1 MTAPSETPWLLHGGT
16 AVSLDRTAGRLV
28 GRERQLGEVHGRL
41 SDPDGPRLVRVR
53 GERGAGRTEFLRATG
68 ELLRAQGT
76 AVLAVGCVP
85 GDDVR
90 PFLLALRLIM
100 ALEEHRPAAAHQ
112 RSTRPATEALRAA
125 EQRDGTAMAGL
136 LRAALAHPVLAPVP
150 APVVVVMDDIQ
161 HADAGSLA
169 VLRETDFARVPP
181 TVRLLVSEV
190 GSGGPSAGGT
200 DEGRRATAWATVG
213 GTHTVVLSRLGPE
226 ETTTVVARRLRAT
239 PDTTLARRVR
249 ELTVGVPGAVDA
261 LLTGWTRQG
270 AIRVADGH
278 AFVGARRPTP
288 VLSDSDRFMT
298 ALDALG
304 EPCRTVAGA
313 LSILWPLGGRA
324 ARLIAESTGLSTD
337 VVSDA
342 LRALIDA
349 EIAEDLPAPDDA
361 DSPLRADTD
370 ARAPDGPTASRADEA
385 AALGPDATVPGP
397 DATVPGPGATVLGP
411 DATVLGPDATVPGPS
426 STVPGPHAATPT
438 SGDAA
443 APTPGDADD
452 LGSESAALGP
462 YAAAPTPRDVSLPAP
477 DDITPRGRRFRLPL
491 VAHAVRERLG
501 PLERSRLSATAVE
514 ALWAEQDAVSPEGVT
529 PHPRR
534 PAAVALPDEADAV
547 AYLADR
553 VAEAGSLVD
562 LDRAVAELTAAA
574 QRLHPD
580 AEGRGVLRWCRAA
593 GHLVERPA
601 DRVAA
606 LHRYAKAAYNA
617 GDHHTARTIA
627 ESILRNLADV
637 LDPRALQD
645 TASLFTAATAN
656 DLDWRALSRLA
667 TARWWDELRLP
678 GPAAVTGRALALSQ
692 LERWQEVLDLLSRT
706 EPVWTTDAHARV
718 KPAYF
723 RAVTELAL
731 GRPER
736 FRGSLAF
743 PEASYLDTGHVH
755 ALATAMFD
763 ELLSGRDLRA
773 AETLLDAQGLT
784 ADLLAP
790 RSLFLWRHLQG
801 RWDEAL
807 ESARWMLAHKQTS
820 TPAADSHLI
829 PARTAAVLLSRGRP
843 TSARRLLDSVRGNAA
858 RGHGEG
864 PLEYSLD
871 AVESELLRALGDPA
885 GAEKV
890 LRRGLDAAAVR
901 GQIAGTGELWAA
913 LAETHAEE
921 GRTGEAAI
929 CLRHL
934 RRISDRTGDAR
945 TRLRYLLASAAVLRQ
960 DGQDGQDGQ
969 EGQVGQ
975 VGQDGQARQVGP
987 DDFGTVHD
995 NLREAVELARSRSQP
1010 FETAVT
1016 LVAAADAGAGPPALL
1031 HEAYELFGETGAA
1044 LPRFHTRTAMRE
1056 AGTTVPGRRQA
1067 TAENEQLL
1075 ATLIAEGLTN
1085 RQIATVL
1092 RLSEDAVANR
1102 LTRLFARTGLRSRTE
1117 VVTAVL
1123 TDYRVHKG
1131 AAEQG

>member
-1 MTAPSETPWLLHGGT
+1 MTAPSENPWLLHGGT
-16 AVSLDRTAGRLV
+16 AVSLDRTAGRPV
-28 GRERQLGEVHGRL
+28 GHERQSAEAHDRL
-41 SDPDGPRLVRVR
+41 SDPGGPRLVLVR
-53 GERGAGRTEFLRATG
+53 GERGTGRTEFVHAVG
-68 ELLRAQGT
+68 ELLRAEG
-76 AVLAVGCVP
+76 AVVLDVGCVP

-100 ALEEHRPAAAHQ
+100 ALEEHRP
-112 RSTRPATEALRAA
+112 STRPATEALRAA
-125 EQRDGTAMAGL
+125 ERRDGTAMAGL
-136 LRAALAHPVLAPVP
+136 LRAALTRPVP
-150 APVVVVMDDIQ
+150 VSAPVVVVMDDIQ
-161 HADAGSLA
+161 HADAGSLT
-169 VLRETDFARVPP
+169 VLRETDFARVPH
-181 TVRLLVSEV
+181 TVRLLASEV
-190 GSGGPSAGGT
+190 GRG
-200 DEGRRATAWATVG
+200 EGRRATGLGTVPG
-213 GTHTVVLSRLGPE
+213 AHPIVLPRLGPE

-249 ELTVGVPGAVDA
+249 ELTLGVPGAVDA

-278 AFVGARRPTP
+278 AFVGARSPTP
-288 VLSDSDRFMT
+288 VLSDNDRFMT

-313 LSILWPLGGRA
+313 LSILWPLGDRA
-324 ARLIAESTGLSTD
+324 AHLIATSTGLPPTT
-337 VVSDA
+337 VNTA
-342 LRALIDA
+342 LHTLTTADLT
-349 EIAEDLPAPDDA
+349 EPLPAPDSAATDIPDRADA
-361 DSPLRADTD
+361 DAGTRGSADP
-370 ARAPDGPTASRADEA
+370 AALGADEA
-385 AALGPDATVPGP
+385 AAVGLGATAGGYAAAADGPDAADGVGS
-397 DATVPGPGATVLGP
+397 DAPVVPGPGAAATGAADDGVLGSGTGGLTGGAAR
-411 DATVLGPDATVPGPS
+411 DVGPQVVEVPGPDD
-426 STVPGPHAATPT
+426 TPPH
-438 SGDAA
+438 GW
-443 APTPGDADD
+443 
-452 LGSESAALGP
+452 
-462 YAAAPTPRDVSLPAP
+462 
-477 DDITPRGRRFRLPL
+477 RFRLPL
-491 VAHAVRERLG
+491 VAFAVRERLG
-501 PLERSRLSATAVE
+501 PLERSRLSAAAVE
-514 ALWAEQDAVSPEGVT
+514 ALWAEQDAASAEGA
-529 PHPRR
+529 PPRR
-534 PAAVALPDEADAV
+534 RRPVLAALPDEADAV

-562 LDRAVAELTAAA
+562 PDRAVTELTAAA

-580 AEGRGVLRWCRAA
+580 SEGRGVLRWCRAA
-593 GHLVERPA
+593 CHLVERPA

-606 LHRYAKAAYNA
+606 LQRYAKAAYNA

-637 LDPRALQD
+637 LDPRELQD

-656 DLDWRALSRLA
+656 DLDWRALSRLT

-706 EPVWTTDAHARV
+706 EPVWTADAHARV

-723 RAVTELAL
+723 RAVAELAL

-736 FRGSLAF
+736 FRESLAF
-743 PEASYLDTGHVH
+743 PEASYLDRGHVH
-755 ALATAMFD
+755 ALSTTMFD

-773 AETLLDAQGLT
+773 AEALLDARGLT

-807 ESARWMLAHKQTS
+807 ESARWMLANNQTS

-829 PARTAAVLLSRGRP
+829 PARTAAVLLARGRP
-843 TSARRLLDSVRGNAA
+843 TSARRLLDSARGGSA

-871 AVESELLRALGDPA
+871 AVESEVLRALGDPA

-890 LRRGLDAAAVR
+890 LRRGLDEAAVR

-921 GRTGEAAI
+921 GRTADAAT

-945 TRLRYLLASAAVLRQ
+945 TRLRYLLASARVLHRN
-960 DGQDGQDGQ
+960 GQDGQVPHG
-969 EGQVGQ
+969 
-975 VGQDGQARQVGP
+975 GP
-987 DDFGTVHD
+987 DGGFGTVRG
-995 NLREAVELARSRSQP
+995 NLREALELARSRRQP
-1010 FETAVT
+1010 YETAVT
-1016 LVAAADAGAGPPALL
+1016 LVAAAGAGAGLPALL
-1031 HEAYELFGETGAA
+1031 HEAYELFGETRAA

-1102 LTRLFARTGLRSRTE
+1102 LTRLFTRTGLRSRTE

-1123 TDYRVHKG
+1123 TNYRVHRG
-1131 AAEQG
+1131 ATEPG

>member
-1 MTAPSETPWLLHGGT
+1 MTAPSGTPWLLHGGT
-16 AVSLDRTAGRLV
+16 AVSLDRSAGRLV
-28 GRERQLGEVHGRL
+28 GRERQLDEVHGRL
-41 SDPDGPRLVRVR
+41 SDPGGPRLVLVR
-53 GERGAGRTEFLRATG
+53 GERGVGRTEFVHAVG
-68 ELLRAQGT
+68 ELLRARGAT
-76 AVLAVGCVP
+76 VLGVNCVP
-85 GDDVR
+85 GDEAQ
-90 PFLLALRLIM
+90 PFLLALRLVM
-100 ALEEHRPAAAHQ
+100 ALEEHRPAGAH
-112 RSTRPATEALRAA
+112 RRATRPATEALRAA
-125 EQRDGTAMAGL
+125 EQRDGTAMGGL
-136 LRAALAHPVLAPVP
+136 LRAALTHPGPASASASAPVLVM
-150 APVVVVMDDIQ
+150 MDDIQ

-169 VLRETDFARVPP
+169 VLRETDFTRVPD
-181 TVRLLVSEV
+181 TVRLLASEA
-190 GSGGPSAGGT
+190 GRGTPRGAGPESG
-200 DEGRRATAWATVG
+200 W
-213 GTHTVVLSRLGPE
+213 THTLVLSRLGPE

-249 ELTVGVPGAVDA
+249 ELTLGVPGAVDA
-261 LLTGWTRQG
+261 LLTEWTRQG

-288 VLSDSDRFMT
+288 VPADHDRFMT

-324 ARLIAESTGLSTD
+324 ARLIAASTGLSTD
-337 VVSDA
+337 EVNDA
-342 LRALIDA
+342 LRALTDA
-349 EIAEDLPAPDDA
+349 DIIEVLPAPA
-361 DSPLRADTD
+361 DTEMIRSLPAPADVDIAEVLPAPADTVMTGSLPAPADTD
-370 ARAPDGPTASRADEA
+370 APNRVDAAVDATATYASR
-385 AALGPDATVPGP
+385 DATLP
-397 DATVPGPGATVLGP
+397 DP
-411 DATVLGPDATVPGPS
+411 DLDPV
-426 STVPGPHAATPT
+426 
-438 SGDAA
+438 
-443 APTPGDADD
+443 
-452 LGSESAALGP
+452 
-462 YAAAPTPRDVSLPAP
+462 P
-477 DDITPRGRRFRLPL
+477 DDTTPPGRRFRLPV

-501 PLERSRLSATAVE
+501 PLERSRLSAAAVE
-514 ALWAEQDAVSPEGVT
+514 ALWAEQDAVSAASTEGAEGAEGAT

-534 PAAVALPDEADAV
+534 PALTALPDEADAV

-580 AEGRGVLRWCRAA
+580 SEGRGVLRWCRAA
-593 GHLVERPA
+593 GHLAERPA

-606 LHRYAKAAYNA
+606 LHQYAKAAYNA

-627 ESILRNLADV
+627 ESVLRNLADV
-637 LDPRALQD
+637 LGPRALQD

-678 GPAAVTGRALALSQ
+678 DLAAVTGRALALSQ
-692 LERWQEVLDLLSRT
+692 LERWQEVLDLLART
-706 EPVWTTDAHARV
+706 EHVWATDAHARA

-723 RAVTELAL
+723 RAVAELAL

-736 FRGSLAF
+736 FRESLAF
-743 PEASYLDTGHVH
+743 PEASYLDAGHVH
-755 ALATAMFD
+755 ALATTMFD

-773 AETLLDAQGLT
+773 AEALLDAQGLT

-807 ESARWMLAHKQTS
+807 ESARWMLANNQTS

-829 PARTAAVLLSRGRP
+829 PARTAAVLLARGRP
-843 TSARRLLDSVRGNAA
+843 TSARRLLDSVRGDAA
-858 RGHGEG
+858 GGHGES

-871 AVESELLRALGDPA
+871 AVEAEVLRVLGDPA
-885 GAEKV
+885 GAEKA
-890 LRRGLDAAAVR
+890 LRRGLDAAALR
-901 GQIAGTGELWAA
+901 GQIAGTDELWAA

-921 GRTGEAAI
+921 GRPGEAAA

-934 RRISDRTGDAR
+934 RLISDRTGDAR
-945 TRLRYLLASAAVLRQ
+945 TRLRYLLASAHVQRQ
-960 DGQDGQDGQ
+960 PGQPGQI
-969 EGQVGQ
+969 
-975 VGQDGQARQVGP
+975 GP
-987 DDFGTVHD
+987 GGFGGFGTVRG
-995 NLREAVELARSRSQP
+995 NLREAVRLARSRSQP

-1016 LVAAADAGAGPPALL
+1016 LVAAAGAGAGPPALL
-1031 HEAYELFGETGAA
+1031 HEAYELFGGTGAA

-1123 TDYRVHKG
+1123 TNYRVYRG

>member
-1 MTAPSETPWLLHGGT
+1 MTAPSEAPWLMHGGT
-16 AVSLDRTAGRLV
+16 AVSLDRTAGRPV
-28 GRERQLGEVHGRL
+28 GRERQLDEVHGRL
-41 SDPDGPRLVRVR
+41 GDPGGPRLVLVR
-53 GERGAGRTEFLRATG
+53 GERGAGRTEFVHAVG

-85 GDDVR
+85 GDGVR
-90 PFLLALRLIM
+90 PFLLALRLVM
-100 ALEEHRPAAAHQ
+100 ALEEHRPAAAHR
-112 RSTRPATEALRAA
+112 RSTRSARSATEALRAA

-136 LRAALAHPVLAPVP
+136 LRAALAQPGL
-150 APVVVVMDDIQ
+150 APVVVLMDDLQ
-161 HADAGSLA
+161 HADAASLA
-169 VLRETDFARVPP
+169 VLRETDFARVPH
-181 TVRLLVSEV
+181 TVRLLASEAAR
-190 GSGGPSAGGT
+190 GGPG
-200 DEGRRATAWATVG
+200 ATGWESVG
-213 GTHTVVLSRLGPE
+213 GTHTLVLSRLGPE

-249 ELTVGVPGAVDA
+249 ELTLGVPGAIDA

-288 VLSDSDRFMT
+288 VLSDDDRFMT

-324 ARLIAESTGLSTD
+324 PLLIATSTGLPTD
-337 VVSDA
+337 EVSDA
-342 LRALIDA
+342 LRALTDA
-349 EIAEDLPAPDDA
+349 DITEPLPALGVDGTVTPAPTLQDAALPAPDDT
-361 DSPLRADTD
+361 P
-370 ARAPDGPTASRADEA
+370 P
-385 AALGPDATVPGP
+385 PGW
-397 DATVPGPGATVLGP
+397 
-411 DATVLGPDATVPGPS
+411 
-426 STVPGPHAATPT
+426 
-438 SGDAA
+438 
-443 APTPGDADD
+443 
-452 LGSESAALGP
+452 
-462 YAAAPTPRDVSLPAP
+462 
-477 DDITPRGRRFRLPL
+477 RFRLPV

-514 ALWAEQDAVSPEGVT
+514 ALWAEQDAVRTGDAEGVT
-529 PHPRR
+529 PHRRR
-534 PAAVALPDEADAV
+534 PVGVALPDEADAV

-553 VAEAGSLVD
+553 IAEAGSLVD

-580 AEGRGVLRWCRAA
+580 SEGRGVLRWCRAA
-593 GHLVERPA
+593 CHLVERPA

-627 ESILRNLADV
+627 ESVLRNLADV
-637 LDPRALQD
+637 LGPRALQD
-645 TASLFTAATAN
+645 TAALFTAATAN

-678 GPAAVTGRALALSQ
+678 ELAAVTGRALALSQ
-692 LERWQEVLDLLSRT
+692 LERWQEALDLLSRT
-706 EPVWTTDAHARV
+706 EPVWATDAHARA

-723 RAVTELAL
+723 RAVAELAL

-736 FRGSLAF
+736 FRESPAF
-743 PEASYLDTGHVH
+743 PEAPYLDTGHVH

-773 AETLLDAQGLT
+773 AEALLDAQGLT

-807 ESARWMLAHKQTS
+807 ESARWMLANNQTS
-820 TPAADSHLI
+820 TPAADSHLV
-829 PARTAAVLLSRGRP
+829 PARTAAVLLARGRP
-843 TSARRLLDSVRGNAA
+843 TSARRLLDSVRADAA
-858 RGHGEG
+858 RGPEEG

-871 AVESELLRALGDPA
+871 AVEAELLRALGDPA
-885 GAEKV
+885 GAEKT

-901 GQIAGTGELWAA
+901 GQIAGTDELWAA
-913 LAETHAEE
+913 LAETHADE
-921 GRTGEAAI
+921 GRPGEAAT

-934 RRISDRTGDAR
+934 RLISDRTGDER
-945 TRLRYLLASAAVLRQ
+945 TRLRYLLASAHVQRQ
-960 DGQDGQDGQ
+960 TGR
-969 EGQVGQ
+969 
-975 VGQDGQARQVGP
+975 AGP
-987 DDFGTVHD
+987 GAFGTVHG

-1010 FETAVT
+1010 YETAVA
-1016 LVAAADAGAGPPALL
+1016 LVAAAEAGAGPPALL
-1031 HEAYELFGETGAA
+1031 HEAYELFGGSGAA
-1044 LPRFHTRTAMRE
+1044 LPRFRTRTAMRE
-1056 AGTTVPGRRQA
+1056 AGTTVPGRRAA

-1123 TDYRVHKG
+1123 TNYRVHRG

>member
-1 MTAPSETPWLLHGGT
+1 MTAPSGTPWLLHGGT

-28 GRERQLGEVHGRL
+28 GRERQVDEVHGRL
-41 SDPDGPRLVRVR
+41 SDPEGPRLVLVR
-53 GERGAGRTEFLRATG
+53 GERGVGRSEFVRAAG
-68 ELLRAQGT
+68 ELLRAEG
-76 AVLAVGCVP
+76 ADVLDVACVP
-85 GDDVR
+85 GDRGR

-100 ALEEHRPAAAHQ
+100 ALEEHRTAAAHP
-112 RSTRPATEALRAA
+112 RSARPAAEALRAA
-125 EQRDGTAMAGL
+125 EQRDRTAMAGL
-136 LRAALAHPVLAPVP
+136 LRAALTHSGP
-150 APVVVVMDDIQ
+150 APVVVVTDDLQ
-161 HADAGSLA
+161 HADAASLA
-169 VLRETDFARVPP
+169 VLRETDFAHVPH
-181 TVRLLVSEV
+181 TVRLLASEA
-190 GSGGPSAGGT
+190 GRGGPGATGW
-200 DEGRRATAWATVG
+200 EGVY
-213 GTHTVVLSRLGPE
+213 GTHTLVLSRLGPH
-226 ETTTVVARRLRAT
+226 ETTTMLARRLRAT

-249 ELTVGVPGAVDA
+249 ELTLGVPGAVDA

-288 VLSDSDRFMT
+288 VLPDDDRFMT
-298 ALDALG
+298 ALDELD
-304 EPCRTVAGA
+304 ESCRTVAGA
-313 LSILWPLGGRA
+313 LSVLWPLGGRA
-324 ARLIAESTGLSTD
+324 APLIAAATGLSAD
-337 VVSDA
+337 AVSDA
-342 LRALIDA
+342 LRALTEA
-349 EIAEDLPAPDDA
+349 ELTEALPAPGA
-361 DSPLRADTD
+361 TP
-370 ARAPDGPTASRADEA
+370 APGHAETGPVGPAAPTASEA
-385 AALGPDATVPGP
+385 AEAPAPGAAAVADGSTAVPGSGRV
-397 DATVPGPGATVLGP
+397 DDPGSGP
-411 DATVLGPDATVPGPS
+411 VV
-426 STVPGPHAATPT
+426 
-438 SGDAA
+438 AA
-443 APTPGDADD
+443 APGAGTVAPGADD
-452 LGSESAALGP
+452 G
-462 YAAAPTPRDVSLPAP
+462 AAPVPAP
-477 DDITPRGRRFRLPL
+477 RSGRLPGGDRVPPHGWRFRVPF
-491 VAHAVRERLG
+491 VAYAVRERLG
-501 PLERSRLSATAVE
+501 PLERSRLAATAVE
-514 ALWAEQDAVSPEGVT
+514 ALWADQAEASPQGAT

-534 PAAVALPDEADAV
+534 PAVAALPDEADAV

-562 LDRAVAELTAAA
+562 PDRAVAELTAAA

-580 AEGRGVLRWCRAA
+580 SEGRGVLRWCRAA
-593 GHLVERPA
+593 GHLAERPA

-637 LDPRALQD
+637 LGPPALQD

-678 GPAAVTGRALALSQ
+678 ALAAVTGRALALSQ
-692 LERWQEVLDLLSRT
+692 LERWQEVLDLLART
-706 EPVWTTDAHARV
+706 EPVWATDAHARV
-718 KPAYF
+718 LPAYF
-723 RAVTELAL
+723 RAVAELAL

-736 FRGSLAF
+736 FRDALAF
-743 PEASYLDTGHVH
+743 PEAARLDTGHVH
-755 ALATAMFD
+755 ALATTMFD

-773 AETLLDAQGLT
+773 AEALLDAHGLT

-807 ESARWMLAHKQTS
+807 ESARWMLANNQTS
-820 TPAADSHLI
+820 TPAADSQLI
-829 PARTAAVLLSRGRP
+829 PARTAAVLLARGRP
-843 TSARRLLDSVRGNAA
+843 TSARRLLDSVRGDAA
-858 RGHGEG
+858 SGGGEG

-871 AVESELLRALGDPA
+871 AVEAELLRALGDPA

-890 LRRGLDAAAVR
+890 LRRGLDAAADR

-913 LAETHAEE
+913 LAEVHADE
-921 GRTGEAAI
+921 GRPGEAAA
-929 CLRHL
+929 CLRRL
-934 RRISDRTGDAR
+934 RRISDRTGDTR
-945 TRLRYLLASAAVLRQ
+945 TRLRFLLASADVQRQ
-960 DGQDGQDGQ
+960 NSRADQTGRVSQTGRADP
-969 EGQVGQ
+969 VGHT
-975 VGQDGQARQVGP
+975 GPHGP
-987 DDFGTVHD
+987 DGFGSGHE

-1031 HEAYELFGETGAA
+1031 HEAYELFGLAGAA

-1123 TDYRVHKG
+1123 TTYRVHRG
-1131 AAEQG
+1131 AAGQDEVHTGQG

>member
-16 AVSLDRTAGRLV
+16 AVSLDGTAGRPV
-28 GRERQLGEVHGRL
+28 GRERQLDEVHGRL
-41 SDPDGPRLVRVR
+41 SDPGGPRVVLVR
-53 GERGAGRTEFLRATG
+53 GERGAGRTEFVHGVG
-68 ELLRAQGT
+68 ERLRAQGT
-76 AVLAVGCVP
+76 VVLAVGCVP
-85 GDDVR
+85 GDEVR
-90 PFLLALRLIM
+90 PFLLALRLVM
-100 ALEEHRPAAAHQ
+100 ALEQHRTAAAHQ

-136 LRAALAHPVLAPVP
+136 LRAALAQPVPVP
-150 APVVVVMDDIQ
+150 ASASVPASVVVVMDDVQ

-169 VLRETDFARVPP
+169 VLRETDFARVPH
-181 TVRLLVSEV
+181 TVRLLASEV
-190 GSGGPSAGGT
+190 GRGEPSAGGAG
-200 DEGRRATAWATVG
+200 EGRRATGLETAG

-249 ELTVGVPGAVDA
+249 ELTLGVPGAVDA

-288 VLSDSDRFMT
+288 VLSDNDRFMT

-324 ARLIAESTGLSTD
+324 ARLIATSTGLSVDT
-337 VVSDA
+337 VSDA
-342 LRALIDA
+342 LRTLTDA
-349 EIAEDLPAPDDA
+349 DIAEDLPAQAQAQAEAPA
-361 DSPLRADTD
+361 QAQAPARADTESPVRD
-370 ARAPDGPTASRADEA
+370 DTTP
-385 AALGPDATVPGP
+385 PGW
-397 DATVPGPGATVLGP
+397 
-411 DATVLGPDATVPGPS
+411 
-426 STVPGPHAATPT
+426 
-438 SGDAA
+438 
-443 APTPGDADD
+443 
-452 LGSESAALGP
+452 
-462 YAAAPTPRDVSLPAP
+462 
-477 DDITPRGRRFRLPL
+477 RFRLPL
-491 VAHAVRERLG
+491 VAYAVRERLG

-514 ALWAEQDAVSPEGVT
+514 ALWAEQDAVSREGVT
-529 PHPRR
+529 PYPRR
-534 PAAVALPDEADAV
+534 PAVVALPDEADAV

-580 AEGRGVLRWCRAA
+580 PEGRGVLRWCRAA

-606 LHRYAKAAYNA
+606 LHRYAEAAYNA
-617 GDHHTARTIA
+617 GDHRIARTIA
-627 ESILRNLADV
+627 ESVLRNLADV
-637 LDPRALQD
+637 LGPRALQD
-645 TASLFTAATAN
+645 TASLCTAATAN

-678 GPAAVTGRALALSQ
+678 DLAAVTGRALALGQ
-692 LERWQEVLDLLSRT
+692 LERWQEVLELLART
-706 EPVWTTDAHARV
+706 ESVWDTDAQARA

-723 RAVTELAL
+723 RAVAELAL

-736 FRGSLAF
+736 FRESLAF

-755 ALATAMFD
+755 ALATTMFD

-773 AETLLDAQGLT
+773 AEALLDARGLA
-784 ADLLAP
+784 ADVLAP

-807 ESARWMLAHKQTS
+807 ESARWMLVNNQTS
-820 TPAADSHLI
+820 TPAADSHLV
-829 PARTAAVLLSRGRP
+829 PARTAAILLARGRP
-843 TSARRLLDSVRGNAA
+843 TSARRLLDSVRGDSA
-858 RGHGEG
+858 RGHEEG

-871 AVESELLRALGDPA
+871 AVEAELLRALGDPS

-890 LRRGLDAAAVR
+890 LRRGLDAAAAR
-901 GQIAGTGELWAA
+901 GQIAGTDELWAA

-921 GRTGEAAI
+921 GRTGEAAA

-945 TRLRYLLASAAVLRQ
+945 TRLRYLLASAHVQRQ
-960 DGQDGQDGQ
+960 NGRPGHIAPI
-969 EGQVGQ
+969 GQVG
-975 VGQDGQARQVGP
+975 VRHAGHAGHAGQASQARQVGP
-987 DDFGTVHD
+987 DDCGTVHD

-1123 TDYRVHKG
+1123 THYRVHRG
-1131 AAEQG
+1131 TAEHGRVRTEQVPNGDC

>member
-16 AVSLDRTAGRLV
+16 AGSLDRTAGRLV
-28 GRERQLGEVHGRL
+28 GREQQLDEVHGRL
-41 SDPDGPRLVRVR
+41 SDPDGPGLVLVR
-53 GERGAGRTEFLRATG
+53 GERGAGRTEFVHAVG
-68 ELLRAQGT
+68 ELLRGQGT
-76 AVLAVGCVP
+76 AVLSVNCVP
-85 GDDVR
+85 GDGVR
-90 PFLLALRLIM
+90 PFLLALRLVM
-100 ALEEHRPAAAHQ
+100 ALEEHRSAGAHR
-112 RSTRPATEALRAA
+112 RSTRPAAEALRAA
-125 EQRDGTAMAGL
+125 EQRDATAMTGL
-136 LRAALAHPVLAPVP
+136 LRAALTQAVPAPVSAPVPVP
-150 APVVVVMDDIQ
+150 APVVVVVDDLQ

-169 VLRETDFARVPP
+169 VLRETDFARVPRA
-181 TVRLLVSEV
+181 VRLLASEA
-190 GSGGPSAGGT
+190 GHGGP
-200 DEGRRATAWATVG
+200 RATGWETVA
-213 GTHTVVLSRLGPE
+213 GTHTLVLSRLGPE

-249 ELTVGVPGAVDA
+249 ELTLGVPAAVDA

-278 AFVGARRPTP
+278 AFVGARRATP
-288 VLSDSDRFMT
+288 VLADDDRFMT

-324 ARLIAESTGLSTD
+324 ARLIATTTGLPADT
-337 VVSDA
+337 VSDA
-342 LRALIDA
+342 LRALTDA
-349 EIAEDLPAPDDA
+349 DIVETLALPAP
-361 DSPLRADTD
+361 ADTEVT
-370 ARAPDGPTASRADEA
+370 R
-385 AALGPDATVPGP
+385 
-397 DATVPGPGATVLGP
+397 
-411 DATVLGPDATVPGPS
+411 
-426 STVPGPHAATPT
+426 
-438 SGDAA
+438 
-443 APTPGDADD
+443 
-452 LGSESAALGP
+452 
-462 YAAAPTPRDVSLPAP
+462 SLPAP
-477 DDITPRGRRFRLPL
+477 ADTQAPAPTPVSQDATPPARRFRLPV

-501 PLERSRLSATAVE
+501 PLERSRLSAAAVE
-514 ALWAEQDAVSPEGVT
+514 ALWAEQDAVNPEGAT

-534 PAAVALPDEADAV
+534 PALAALPDEADAV

-580 AEGRGVLRWCRAA
+580 SEGRGVLRWCRAA

-627 ESILRNLADV
+627 ESVLRNLADV
-637 LDPRALQD
+637 LGPRALQD
-645 TASLFTAATAN
+645 TAALFTAATAN

-678 GPAAVTGRALALSQ
+678 ELAAVTGRALALSQ
-692 LERWQEVLDLLSRT
+692 LERWQEVLELLSRT
-706 EPVWTTDAHARV
+706 EPVWATDAHARA

-723 RAVTELAL
+723 RAVAELAL

-736 FRGSLAF
+736 FREALAF
-743 PEASYLDTGHVH
+743 PEAAYLDTGHVH
-755 ALATAMFD
+755 ALATTMFD

-773 AETLLDAQGLT
+773 AEALLAAQGLT

-807 ESARWMLAHKQTS
+807 ESARWMLANNQTS

-829 PARTAAVLLSRGRP
+829 PARTAAILLARGRP
-843 TSARRLLDSVRGNAA
+843 TSARRLLDSVRGDAA
-858 RGHGEG
+858 SGHGEG

-871 AVESELLRALGDPA
+871 AVEAECLRALGDPA

-901 GQIAGTGELWAA
+901 GQIAGTDELWAA
-913 LAETHAEE
+913 LAETHADE
-921 GRTGEAAI
+921 GRTGEAAM

-934 RRISDRTGDAR
+934 RLISERTGDAR
-945 TRLRYLLASAAVLRQ
+945 TRLRYLLASAHVQRQ
-960 DGQDGQDGQ
+960 NGR
-969 EGQVGQ
+969 
-975 VGQDGQARQVGP
+975 AGP
-987 DDFGTVHD
+987 GAFGTVHG
-995 NLREAVELARSRSQP
+995 NLREAVELARSRRQP

-1031 HEAYELFGETGAA
+1031 HEAYELFGGTGAA

-1123 TDYRVHKG
+1123 TNYRVHRG
-1131 AAEQG
+1131 AAEQDRVRTEQA

>member
-1 MTAPSETPWLLHGGT
+1 MTAPSGTPWLLHGGT
-16 AVSLDRTAGRLV
+16 AVSLDRTAGRPV
-28 GRERQLGEVHGRL
+28 GREGQVDEVHGRL
-41 SDPDGPRLVRVR
+41 GDPDGPRLVLVR
-53 GERGAGRTEFLRATG
+53 GERGIGRSEFVHAVG

-76 AVLAVGCVP
+76 AVLTVGCVP

-90 PFLLALRLIM
+90 PFLLALRLVM

-112 RSTRPATEALRAA
+112 QSTRPAAEALRAA

-136 LRAALAHPVLAPVP
+136 LRAALTQPGPATVSGPASAPVP
-150 APVVVVMDDIQ
+150 APVVVVVDDLQ
-161 HADAGSLA
+161 YADAGSLA
-169 VLRETDFARVPP
+169 VLRETDFARVPH
-181 TVRLLVSEV
+181 TVRLLASEV
-190 GSGGPSAGGT
+190 GRGEPRPTGC
-200 DEGRRATAWATVG
+200 ERAD
-213 GTHTVVLSRLGPE
+213 GTHTVVLSRLGPQ
-226 ETTTVVARRLRAT
+226 ETTTVVARRLRAA

-249 ELTVGVPGAVDA
+249 ELTLGVPGAVDA

-288 VLSDSDRFMT
+288 VLSDDDRFMT

-324 ARLIAESTGLSTD
+324 PRLIATSTGLPADT
-337 VVSDA
+337 VSDA
-342 LRALIDA
+342 LRALTDA
-349 EIAEDLPAPDDA
+349 DITEPFPAPADPESPARADAAAVTDDDPGPDDA
-361 DSPLRADTD
+361 IP
-370 ARAPDGPTASRADEA
+370 
-385 AALGPDATVPGP
+385 PGR
-397 DATVPGPGATVLGP
+397 
-411 DATVLGPDATVPGPS
+411 S
-426 STVPGPHAATPT
+426 
-438 SGDAA
+438 
-443 APTPGDADD
+443 
-452 LGSESAALGP
+452 
-462 YAAAPTPRDVSLPAP
+462 
-477 DDITPRGRRFRLPL
+477 GRRFRLPV

-514 ALWAEQDAVSPEGVT
+514 ALWAEQDAVSAEGTEDREHREEREGREGTEGAT
-529 PHPRR
+529 PYPRR
-534 PAAVALPDEADAV
+534 PALVALPDEADAV

-562 LDRAVAELTAAA
+562 RDRAVAELTAAA
-574 QRLHPD
+574 RRLHPD
-580 AEGRGVLRWCRAA
+580 SEGRGVLRWCRAA

-627 ESILRNLADV
+627 ESVLRNLADV

-678 GPAAVTGRALALSQ
+678 ELAAVTGRALALSQ
-692 LERWQEVLDLLSRT
+692 LERWQEVLELLSRT
-706 EPVWTTDAHARV
+706 ERVWATDAHARA

-723 RAVTELAL
+723 RAVAELAL

-736 FRGSLAF
+736 FRASLAF
-743 PEASYLDTGHVH
+743 PEAPYLDTGHVH
-755 ALATAMFD
+755 ALATTMFD

-773 AETLLDAQGLT
+773 AEALLDAQGLT
-784 ADLLAP
+784 ADMLAP

-807 ESARWMLAHKQTS
+807 QSARWMLANNQTS

-829 PARTAAVLLSRGRP
+829 PARTAAVLLARGRP
-843 TSARRLLDSVRGNAA
+843 TSARRLLDSVRGDAA
-858 RGHGEG
+858 HGHGEG

-871 AVESELLRALGDPA
+871 AVEAELLRALGDPA
-885 GAEKV
+885 GAEKA

-901 GQIAGTGELWAA
+901 GQIAGTDELWAA

-921 GRTGEAAI
+921 GRGGEAAA

-934 RRISDRTGDAR
+934 RLISDRTGDAR
-945 TRLRYLLASAAVLRQ
+945 TRLRYLLASAHVQRQ
-960 DGQDGQDGQ
+960 H
-969 EGQVGQ
+969 
-975 VGQDGQARQVGP
+975 GP
-987 DDFGTVHD
+987 DPFGTVHD
-995 NLREAVELARSRSQP
+995 NLREALELARSRRQP
-1010 FETAVT
+1010 YETAVT
-1016 LVAAADAGAGPPALL
+1016 LVVAADAGTGPPALL
-1031 HEAYELFGETGAA
+1031 HEAYELFGEAGAA

-1123 TDYRVHKG
+1123 TNYRVHRG
-1131 AAEQG
+1131 AAEQN